1 MGASRLSED
10 YGIIAEMICHVR
22 GVLVEK
28 TPTRVVVEAAGVGY
42 ELLIPV
48 STYERL
54 PREGA
59 EAKVLAAHVVREDDE
74 MLFGFATSDEK
85 EMFLKL
91 TAVSGVGPKIALAI
105 LSGASVGELAMCIA
119 SGDAKRLAAVKGVGK
134 KTAEKICVELRD
146 KVSMLQAQALG
157 SGLSP
162 QKQGVVADTVS
173 ALRALG
179 FNEETCSK
187 MAADVFAKHPEVDDA
202 EKAIRLALANR

>member
-1 MGASRLSED
+1 M
-10 YGIIAEMICHVR
+10 
-22 GVLVEK
+22 
-28 TPTRVVVEAAGVGY
+28 
-42 ELLIPV
+42 
-48 STYERL
+48 

-59 EAKVLAAHVVREDDE
+59 E
-74 MLFGFATSDEK
+74 TSDEK
-85 EMFLKL
+85 EMFIKL

-162 QKQGVVADTVS
+162 QKQGIVADTVS
-173 ALRALG
+173 ALRALVTRG
-179 FNEETCSK
+179 RR
-187 MAADVFAKHPEVDDA
+187 FAL
-202 EKAIRLALANR
+202 RWRTG